1 MSRAKGLISR
11 IFANIFPPRP
21 TKSRFVGE
29 DHLGNR
35 YYELDKDKEGERR
48 GSRWVESPGMEED
61 PTFVPEVPVEWDSW
75 LRRRRNV
82 PPAQEEL
89 DRNYATMIRTQVRA
103 KELEKTGGKASDADT
118 NAEAPY
124 TETVTQDSFNSKFP
138 AYKDFETTPGQFRDK
153 GKSQDG

>member
-1 MSRAKGLISR
+1 MFNTIDLQFSSLKVSFFFHVLFLFLLNSA
-11 IFANIFPPRP
+11 
-21 TKSRFVGE
+21 
-29 DHLGNR
+29 
-35 YYELDKDKEGERR
+35 
-48 GSRWVESPGMEED
+48 
-61 PTFVPEVPVEWDSW
+61 W

-89 DRNYATMIRTQVRA
+89 DRNYSTMIRTQMRA